1 MVLGAIASISLIVGG
16 IGIMNIMLA
25 SVMERIREIGIRQ
38 ALGANRRD
46 IILQFLLEAITISI
60 GGGILGIV
68 LGILMSY
75 GIEKA
80 TGIATIVT
88 GIPIAIAF
96 FVSITIGLVFGSYP
110 AKRAAE
116 QDPIVSL
123 RHE

>member
-1 MVLGAIASISLIVGG
+1 LL
-16 IGIMNIMLA
+16 
-25 SVMERIREIGIRQ
+25 
-38 ALGANRRD
+38 
-46 IILQFLLEAITISI
+46 FLLEAITISI

-80 TGIATIVT
+80 TGIAVIVT